1 MRAFLKYVFV
11 VLAVFV
17 TLSSCSREGKV
28 IPRGK
33 LSKIYAEMFVADQM
47 IQQDPA
53 LRRMADTS
61 WVYEPIFRK
70 YGYTSD
76 DYRASMEYYIQ
87 DPDRYARILRESGVI
102 LEDGLKALKKEK
114 EKQESLMKIREE
126 ISDFRPERI
135 YCLTGLGNRGLLME
149 DSLSFFVDSAGGE
162 LFFDV
167 RDWMDTLYSGPAMV
181 RPEVPDTAYAN
192 APADT
197 SAASAARDSSS
208 RVMSVAPR
216 LSQKSE
222 PLKNEKNFSKI
233 SVRP

>member
-1 MRAFLKYVFV
+1 MRDFLKYVFV
-11 VLAVFV
+11 FLALFMA
-17 TLSSCSREGKV
+17 LSSCHREGKV

-47 IQQDPA
+47 IQQDPT

-70 YGYTSD
+70 YGYTSE

-102 LEDGLKALKKEK
+102 LEDGLKKLKKEK
-114 EKQESLMKIREE
+114 EKQESLMRIREE

-135 YCLTGLGNRGLLME
+135 YCLTGLGNSGLLME
-149 DSLSFFVDSAGGE
+149 DSLSFYVDSSGGE

-167 RDWMDTLYSGPAMV
+167 RDWLDTLYSGPAMI
-181 RPEVPDTAYAN
+181 RPEV
-192 APADT
+192 ADT
-197 SAASAARDSSS
+197 SAASVQADTSAAVTARDSSS
-208 RVMSVAPR
+208 RVLSVAPR
-216 LSQKSE
+216 LSRKSE
-222 PLKNEKNFSKI
+222 RLKNEKNFSKI